1 MMCHSLA
8 FRRPANLAIF
18 AVPRQPGVMSQLIS
32 GMPHRERL
40 VATTKSPT
48 RGQLQATAGSHAV
61 NSGDRHGYQVVD
73 HRDGLLIHPDL
84 PNEIRWLPVVELL
97 HVIPGAQNV
106 SPAPRRITM
115 RQAPLDGDLLDRG
128 VELGRHLTIERVVTL
143 RTVQR
148 DRRDRPPA
156 HFQYC
161 KLLESLLNIHK
172 V

>member
-1 MMCHSLA
+1 MRFHSLA

-73 HRDGLLIHPDL
+73 HRDGLLIHPDV

-97 HVIPGAQNV
+97 HVISGAQNV

-115 RQAPLDGDLLDRG
+115 RQPRSTEISLTAALSSANTSRSSALRHS
-128 VELGRHLTIERVVTL
+128 GRFNAIVVTGP
-143 RTVQR
+143 R
-148 DRRDRPPA
+148 A
-156 HFQYC
+156 
-161 KLLESLLNIHK
+161 LLIL
-172 V
+172 